1 MNVIPLIE
9 TIAKAHE
16 LQFPGNVQAI
26 NSAGAWASAS
36 SDDLTAQTTGSV
48 SN

>member
-1 MNVIPLIE
+1 MNVLLSIE

-16 LQFPGNVQAI
+16 LQFPGNVQAV
-26 NSAGAWASAS
+26 NSAGAWANAS
-36 SDDLTAQTTGSV
+36 SDDHTAQTTGSV